1 MDNKIQKNR
10 FAYLDNIR
18 SLVVFLV
25 LAVHSAVTY
34 SGFGGWYYIEGSPEK
49 LSIFEMGFFGLFQSF
64 LQAWIM
70 GALFFISAY
79 LATKALKKRGV
90 FSFLKE
96 RLFRLGLPLLAFMFI
111 VSPFMLFIILGNYH
125 ENNLIENY
133 IKYIKN
139 LWWIGATGPL
149 WYVQTL
155 LIFCTF
161 YVFVK
166 KFSTIIK
173 VIKINSFNI
182 IFTIILTGILAF
194 LIRLVFPIGSS
205 FYNLQFGYFSSYI
218 VMFIA
223 GIIIGENNLL
233 DEITDERNISWLKY
247 SLIAG
252 IPLWAIIMVFGG
264 VLEERMDFEGG
275 FNPVWV

>member
-1 MDNKIQKNR
+1 
-10 FAYLDNIR
+10 
-18 SLVVFLV
+18 
-25 LAVHSAVTY
+25 
-34 SGFGGWYYIEGSPEK
+34 
-49 LSIFEMGFFGLFQSF
+49 
-64 LQAWIM
+64 M

-79 LATKALKKRGV
+79 LATKALEKRGA

-125 ENNLIENY
+125 KNNLIENY
-133 IKYIKN
+133 IQYIKN

-149 WYVQTL
+149 WYVQAL
-155 LIFCTF
+155 FIFCIF
-161 YVFVK
+161 YVVFK
-166 KFSTIIK
+166 KFSNISK

-182 IFTIILTGILAF
+182 IFTIVLTGIIAF

-223 GIIIGENNLL
+223 GIIIGENNLAL
-233 DEITDERNISWLKY
+233 PTIWWKGKGLNFPDETGSQ
-247 SLIAG
+247 
-252 IPLWAIIMVFGG
+252 F
-264 VLEERMDFEGG
+264 
-275 FNPVWV
+275 